1 MDLSNL
7 KPAKG
12 SAHGNF
18 RRGRG
23 HGSGNGKT
31 AGKDTR
37 DRKPV
42 QELQDLDL
50 KADRCH
56 YTEEF
61 QKEVLHVGIRKI
73 LWR

>member
-1 MDLSNL
+1 MVISEEGADMAQEME
-7 KPAKG
+7 KPLE
-12 SAHGNF
+12 
-18 RRGRG
+18 
-23 HGSGNGKT
+23 
-31 AGKDTR
+31 KDTR